1 MLRYIVA
8 ILLALSVFGCA
19 PTKPQKLD
27 ELPVEFVSEDIEKRV
42 EIVAHRAERLPSGH
56 VEVLL
61 VCKSKEKKKP
71 IWFDWKVIFI
81 DSRGLRAEESEWHTE
96 QAFPK
101 LELTL
106 RASSFK
112 RDIADYRFLLRAP
125 RQ

>member
-1 MLRYIVA
+1 MLRHIFS
-8 ILLALSVFGCA
+8 ILLVLSVFGCA
-19 PTKPQKLD
+19 SAKPEKPH
-27 ELPVEFVSEDIEKRV
+27 EVPVEFLSEDIEKQV

-56 VEVLL
+56 VDVLL
-61 VCKSKEKKKP
+61 VCKSTEKKKP

-81 DSRGLRAEESEWHTE
+81 DGRGLRAEESEWHTE

-112 RDIADYRFLLRAP
+112 RDIANYRFLLRAP